1 MEYDVV
7 TVGDTYFDVIFTGL
21 EDDPTLG
28 REVFSQNLSACG
40 GGIFNTAAA
49 LSRLS
54 IKVALC
60 TEVGTDPFS
69 RFVMEAYEKEG
80 IDSGLFVRHRGDYK
94 FVTVAFSRANDRGFL
109 SYAEGGGR
117 RRSAMRFPSDLI
129 VKAKGA
135 KILHLP
141 GVENGVAAMPLA
153 KEAKQ
158 KGMIVAL
165 DCQETARSLD
175 DPKLRALL
183 ACCDYFMPN
192 EPEAKRMCAAADED
206 EALEKILEFVPNAVI
221 KLGARGAVAKTRGGV
236 KISAQPLSL
245 GRTIDTTGAGDCFN
259 AGFIYGI
266 LRDYSLENSLIFG
279 NICGGLSVTA
289 IGGATA
295 SPTEDGL
302 LKLFNKVKAAR

>member
-1 MEYDVV
+1 MDYEVV

-54 IKVALC
+54 VKVALC
-60 TEVGTDPFS
+60 TEVGSDPFS
-69 RFVMEAYEKEG
+69 QFLLEAYKKEG
-80 IDSGLFVRHRGDYK
+80 IDSGLFVKHRGDYK
-94 FVTVAFSRANDRGFL
+94 FVTVAFSRSNDRGFL
-109 SYAEGGGR
+109 SYAEGGGK
-117 RRSAMRFPSDLI
+117 RRSSTRFHPDLLAR
-129 VKAKGA
+129 AKGA
-135 KILHLP
+135 KLLHLP
-141 GVENGVAAMPLA
+141 GVENGVGAMQLA
-153 KEAKQ
+153 KEAKRG
-158 KGMIVAL
+158 GMTVAL
-165 DCQETARSLD
+165 DCQETPRTFD

-192 EPEAKRMCAAADED
+192 EPEALRVSGAADED
-206 EALEKILEFVPNAVI
+206 EALDKILEFVPNAVI
-221 KLGARGAVAKTRGGV
+221 KLGARGAVAKSRGKA
-236 KISAQPLSL
+236 KIYAAAMSL

-259 AGFIYGI
+259 AGFIYGL

-302 LKLFNKVKAAR
+302 LKLFNKVKAA